1 MGLPAIERI
10 HSLVIESGRQ
20 LSFIEA
26 DKSLQASPPLKE
38 TGQVSSA
45 TFYLLYIASL
55 LPDDVH
61 TVINLDLD
69 FVAVRS
75 ALELFSTDLESP
87 IAAVG
92 HSRPEEAKRVFGDRL
107 GTYFQ
112 AGGSSLTSRSRDSQM
127 LRNASGR
134 FWGVSATGLG
144 GGTRTYSTLL
154 SPVTGRDCPFGS
166 TLAAT

>member
-1 MGLPAIERI
+1 MALAVNNKKYPPMER
-10 HSLVIESGRQ
+10 
-20 LSFIEA
+20 LSFSSTIQQWVCLRLSESTVSSSNQA

-38 TGQVSSA
+38 TDQVSSA

-61 TVINLDLD
+61 TVIGLDLD

-75 ALELFSTDLESP
+75 ALEVFSTDLESP
-87 IAAVG
+87 TAAVG

-112 AGGSSLTSRSRDSQM
+112 AGGSSLTSR
-127 LRNASGR
+127 
-134 FWGVSATGLG
+134 
-144 GGTRTYSTLL
+144 
-154 SPVTGRDCPFGS
+154 
-166 TLAAT
+166 AAETHKC